1 MTDLT
6 LAAEPG
12 LQPNLIVHD
21 GQVRTTSLAIAQHF
35 GKRHDDVLKKIRNL
49 DCSAEFHAR
58 NFAEMSYLAEIGNG
72 AVRSNRM
79 FEITRDGF
87 VFLVMGFTGPKAAAM
102 KEAYIAAF
110 NAMEARLRSQ
120 DAQRAVGLDPAL
132 VSILTQ
138 LVEGQQALALRTAAQ
153 QDTLAGLVGE
163 MIRLQTRTL
172 EVLEN
177 LAAKPQRNR
186 RTSMADDIAPVE
198 TLHGQGMSYREIA
211 ALTGLSETAVFCIVK
226 GKYEVRPDGRLKLLP
241 NPVIPQE
248 GGAA

>member
-1 MTDLT
+1 MQ
-6 LAAEPG
+6 
-12 LQPNLIVHD
+12 LQTATPDALHPTLIVVEGHIK
-21 GQVRTTSLAIAQHF
+21 TTSRAIAEHF
-35 GKRHDDVLKKIRNL
+35 GKRHRNVLQSIDNL
-49 DCSAEFHAR
+49 DCSPEFR
-58 NFAEMSYLAEIGNG
+58 RLNFQQTPYIDSENG
-72 AVRSNRM
+72 QTYRQ
-79 FEITRDGF
+79 FELTRDGF
-87 VFLVMGFTGPKAAAM
+87 VFLVVGFTGPKAARW

-132 VSILTQ
+132 VTVLTK
-138 LVEGQQALALRTAAQ
+138 LVEGQQALALQTAAQ
-153 QDTLAGLVGE
+153 QETLAGLVGE

-186 RTSMADDIAPVE
+186 RTSMADDVGPVE
-198 TLHGQGMSYREIA
+198 TLHGQGMSYREIS
-211 ALTGLSETAVFCIVK
+211 ALTGLSETAVFCTVK
-226 GKYEVRPDGRLKLLP
+226 GKYEVRPDGRLKLMP

>member
-1 MTDLT
+1 MTDVT
-6 LAAEPG
+6 LAAESG
-12 LQPNLIVHD
+12 LQPDLIVHD
-21 GQVRTTSLAIAQHF
+21 GQVHATSIAIAEHF
-35 GKRHDDVLKKIRNL
+35 GKRHDNVLMAIKRL
-49 DCSAEFHAR
+49 ECSPGFNVL
-58 NFAEMSYLAEIGNG
+58 NFKAAGYVDSKGE
-72 AVRSNRM
+72 VRPM
-79 FEITRDGF
+79 YELTRDGF
-87 VFLVMGFTGPKAAAM
+87 MFLAMGFTGPRAAAV
-102 KEAYIAAF
+102 KEAFIAAF

-120 DAQRAVGLDPAL
+120 ESQRAVGLDPAL

-177 LAAKPQRNR
+177 LAAKPQRSR

-198 TLHGQGMSYREIA
+198 TLHSQGMSYREIA

-226 GKYEVRPDGRLKLLP
+226 GKYEVRPDGRLKLMP
-241 NPVIPQE
+241 NPAIPQE